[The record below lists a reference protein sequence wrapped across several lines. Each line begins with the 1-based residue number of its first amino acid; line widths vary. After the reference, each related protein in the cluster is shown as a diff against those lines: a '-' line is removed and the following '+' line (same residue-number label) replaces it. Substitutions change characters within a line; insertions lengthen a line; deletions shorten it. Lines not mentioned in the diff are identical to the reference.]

1 LLVELKVW
9 VGCLACYNGG
19 TLTGEWLDAAD
30 AESYRCPKA
39 PVAHE
44 ELWVMD
50 TDGMPVSQEM
60 SPMEAVAWA
69 DLMDR
74 AASAYVDVDVVVAWI
89 RYHGV
94 TDPDAVDLAEIE
106 DTQAGTA
113 DSDEDFA
120 REVWVETR
128 GSDPETVWPYG
139 CIDWAWAAREL
150 MFDYYS
156 ERYNG
161 TSYYFQNPTS

>member
-1 LLVELKVW
+1 
-9 VGCLACYNGG
+9 
-19 TLTGEWLDAAD
+19 LDAAD

-50 TDGMPVSQEM
+50 TDGMPVNVEM

-74 AASAYVDVDVVVAWI
+74 AASAYVDEDVVVAWI
-89 RYHGV
+89 RFHGV

-106 DTQAGTA
+106 DNGRP
-113 DSDEDFA
+113 A
-120 REVWVETR
+120 RQTR
-128 GSDPETVWPYG
+128 TKTLRGRCGNRRVRVTRTPPGRTGASTGRGRRV
-139 CIDWAWAAREL
+139 
-150 MFDYYS
+150 S
-156 ERYNG
+156 
-161 TSYYFQNPTS
+161 